1 MVQGGGTFGTFMSI
15 GTAIRCWNF
24 FSFRGKKEFYSISF
38 LRMYFNSHKSTY
50 AWIKWKL
57 IPIYFNYMDIICCL
71 ELSIYEYISEL
82 MMFAWVWITPITS
95 AWIHILATIIAS
107 IAIIIFI
114 SVHRQSLGISSENY
128 QPIKNELPTN
138 DQINKS
144 QSEHEPKIVID
155 PGKALCQMV
164 KFKVRFQR
172 KVKRFR
178 ERKQME
184 KQLSGCSNEIE

>member
-1 MVQGGGTFGTFMSI
+1 
-15 GTAIRCWNF
+15 
-24 FSFRGKKEFYSISF
+24 
-38 LRMYFNSHKSTY
+38 
-50 AWIKWKL
+50 
-57 IPIYFNYMDIICCL
+57 
-71 ELSIYEYISEL
+71 
-82 MMFAWVWITPITS
+82 MFAWVWITPITS